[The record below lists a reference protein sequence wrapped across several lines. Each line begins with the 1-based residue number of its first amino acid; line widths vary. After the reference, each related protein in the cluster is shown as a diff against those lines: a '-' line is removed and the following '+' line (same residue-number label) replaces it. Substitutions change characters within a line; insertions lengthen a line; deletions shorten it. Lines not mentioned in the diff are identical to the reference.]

1 MKAAASFAALSRARV
16 LQGKEDEKG
25 VVGTHLLR
33 ESVESTLGGK
43 REKEAETNRSLALQ
57 QKGGREE
64 RGDVSSF

>member
-1 MKAAASFAALSRARV
+1 M
-16 LQGKEDEKG
+16 QGKEGEKG

-43 REKEAETNRSLALQ
+43 REKEDETNRSLALQ